1 MSKAEDLAKVLYPN
15 WKATGVPTVDGLEN
29 SEGRIQ
35 RVAYTKGY
43 HQAEKD
49 ILSEYG
55 WIVSKV
61 KTLKLKYCH
70 NRETVKAIEEVCDI
84 LNEFNNNQK

>member
-1 MSKAEDLAKVLYPN
+1 MSKAEDLAKMLYPD

-29 SEGRIQ
+29 SEARIQ

-49 ILSEYG
+49 MLYEYG
-55 WIVSKV
+55 WLVPKV
-61 KTLKLKYCH
+61 KMLKLKYCH
-70 NRETVKAIEEVCDI
+70 NREAVKAIEEACDI
-84 LNEFNNNQK
+84 LNEFKQ